1 MIRITSC
8 KRKQK
13 QISILNKLNVEKKL
27 KKINFIKGLLKKKQN
42 QPVLTFKTRDP
53 EINL

>member
-27 KKINFIKGLLKKKQN
+27 KKINFIKGLLKKKTKSTCINFQN
-42 QPVLTFKTRDP
+42 P
-53 EINL
+53 